1 MASYMLTAA
10 SCRLSPPGFDS
21 NIWVAIAVP
30 SLSYVRLFATPC
42 RRTPGLPVL
51 HHLPEFAQTHVQWV
65 EDAIQPSHPLSS
77 PSPPTFSLSQHQDLF
92 QWVSSSHQVPK
103 VLELCLQHQSFQ
115 WIFMSWFPLGLTG
128 LISCCPRDSKESSPA
143 PQLKGIH
150 SSVLSL
156 FHCPALTSI
165 YDYWKNNSFDCMNL
179 CRQSNVSAF

>member
-21 NIWVAIAVP
+21 NIWVSAAVP
-30 SLSYVRLFATPC
+30 LLSYVRLFATPC

-128 LISCCPRDSKESSPA
+128 LIS
-143 PQLKGIH
+143 
-150 SSVLSL
+150 VLSKGL
-156 FHCPALTSI
+156 SIVFSSTTTWKHQFFVLNLLYEPNLTSI
-165 YDYWKNNSFDCMNL
+165 CDYWKNHSFN
-179 CRQSNVSAF
+179 